1 MTGATNQT
9 GTRKSGFEVR
19 TPRMVRF
26 LAMAAFLLPVWA
38 VAGAATG
45 GGAAAAAAPLQV
57 AEAHAKPKEKAKEHE
72 KKPEG
77 EEKPEPKKPPKPK
90 PKKPNK
96 EKNCQWDEDID
107 VEIDNKHLKISQPS
121 LKNVMRGGETQQ
133 NGYNIYAD
141 TDKLV
146 LKIRAPDANWYVANM
161 TRLGDLDEGCV
172 FYMVGEMRQVE
183 GEPPLY

>member
-1 MTGATNQT
+1 
-9 GTRKSGFEVR
+9 
-19 TPRMVRF
+19 
-26 LAMAAFLLPVWA
+26 MAAFLLPVWA